1 MEKAMLQQTLVFQFF
16 IIFLGVAW
24 VAFKVR
30 FRLNSTLRDTK
41 NSISSQGSQNREN
54 PKPSQKSGRPGK
66 QIITDVKQIIT
77 DVKQKITGVKQIIT
91 YVKQKITDVKQI
103 ITDVKQI
110 ITDVKQ
116 IITGVKQIITYVN
129 LPAFSESCVLPLLYS
144 SPPHSF
150 APAAKSR
157 LYNLKPS
164 LTAA

>member
-66 QIITDVKQIIT
+66 QIITDVKQIIK
-77 DVKQKITGVKQIIT
+77 DVKQK
-91 YVKQKITDVKQI
+91 
-103 ITDVKQI
+103 
-110 ITDVKQ
+110 
-116 IITGVKQIITYVN
+116 ITGVKQIITYVN

-144 SPPHSF
+144 SPPRSF

>member
-41 NSISSQGSQNREN
+41 NCISSQGSQNREN

-91 YVKQKITDVKQI
+91 YV
-103 ITDVKQI
+103 
-110 ITDVKQ
+110 
-116 IITGVKQIITYVN
+116 N

-144 SPPHSF
+144 ALPRSF

>member
-66 QIITDVKQIIT
+66 QIIT
-77 DVKQKITGVKQIIT
+77 
-91 YVKQKITDVKQI
+91 
-103 ITDVKQI
+103 
-110 ITDVKQ
+110 
-116 IITGVKQIITYVN
+116 GVKQIITYVN
-129 LPAFSESCVLPLLYS
+129 IPAFSESCVLPLLYS
-144 SPPHSF
+144 APPRSF

>member
-91 YVKQKITDVKQI
+91 YV
-103 ITDVKQI
+103 
-110 ITDVKQ
+110 
-116 IITGVKQIITYVN
+116 N

>member
-30 FRLNSTLRDTK
+30 FRLNSTLSDTK
-41 NSISSQGSQNREN
+41 NSISSQGSENREN

-110 ITDVKQ
+110 IT
-116 IITGVKQIITYVN
+116 GVKQIITYVN

-144 SPPHSF
+144 APPRSF

>member
-144 SPPHSF
+144 SPPRSF

>member
-41 NSISSQGSQNREN
+41 NSISSQGSENREN

-144 SPPHSF
+144 APPRSF

>member
-41 NSISSQGSQNREN
+41 NSISSQGSENREN

-91 YVKQKITDVKQI
+91 YV
-103 ITDVKQI
+103 
-110 ITDVKQ
+110 
-116 IITGVKQIITYVN
+116 N
-129 LPAFSESCVLPLLYS
+129 LPAFSESCVLPLL
-144 SPPHSF
+144 
-150 APAAKSR
+150 
-157 LYNLKPS
+157 
-164 LTAA
+164 

>member
-110 ITDVKQ
+110 IT
-116 IITGVKQIITYVN
+116 GVKQIITYVN

-144 SPPHSF
+144 APPRSF

>member
-66 QIITDVKQIIT
+66 QIITDVQQIIT

-144 SPPHSF
+144 SPPRSF

>member
-41 NSISSQGSQNREN
+41 NSISSQGSENREN

-110 ITDVKQ
+110 IT
-116 IITGVKQIITYVN
+116 GVKQIITYVN

-144 SPPHSF
+144 APPRSF